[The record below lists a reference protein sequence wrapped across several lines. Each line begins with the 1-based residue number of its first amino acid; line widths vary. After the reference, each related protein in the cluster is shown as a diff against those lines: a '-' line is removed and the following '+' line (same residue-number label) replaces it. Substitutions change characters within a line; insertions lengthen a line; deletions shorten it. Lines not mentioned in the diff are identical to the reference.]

1 MPGVNS
7 IGLLII
13 IIGVVVV
20 GFGLLLLLLGRIPI
34 FGRLPG
40 DITIRRKNTTIF
52 APITT
57 MIVLG
62 LLLSLILTVLGN
74 LLLSR

>member
-1 MPGVNS
+1 MLGADSV
-7 IGLLII
+7 GLLII
-13 IIGVVVV
+13 IIGAVVI
-20 GFGLLLLLLGRIPI
+20 GFGLLLLLLGRIPL

-40 DITIRRKNTTIF
+40 DFTIRRKNTTIF

-57 MIVLG
+57 MIVLS

-74 LLLSR
+74 LLLHP

>member
-1 MPGVNS
+1 MPGANS

-13 IIGVVVV
+13 IGVVVV
-20 GFGLLLLLLGRIPI
+20 GLGLLLLLLGRIPL

-57 MIVLG
+57 MIILS
-62 LLLSLILTVLGN
+62 LLLSLILTVLAN
-74 LLLSR
+74 LLLR

>member
-1 MPGVNS
+1 MPGTNS

-13 IIGVVVV
+13 IIGAVVV
-20 GFGLLLLLLGRIPI
+20 GFGLLLLLLSRIPL

-40 DITIRRKNTTIF
+40 DVTIRRKNTTIF

-57 MIVLG
+57 MIILS

-74 LLLSR
+74 LLLHP

>member
-7 IGLLII
+7 IGLLIL
-13 IIGVVVV
+13 IIGAVVI
-20 GFGLLLLLLGRIPI
+20 GFGLLLLLLSRIPR

-40 DITIRRKNTTIF
+40 DVTIRRKNTTIF

-57 MIVLG
+57 MILLS
-62 LLLSLILTVLGN
+62 LLLSLLLTVFGN
-74 LLLSR
+74 LLLGS

>member
-1 MPGVNS
+1 MPGTNG
-7 IGLLII
+7 IGVFILIM
-13 IIGVVVV
+13 GVVVI
-20 GFGLLLLLLGRIPI
+20 GFGLLLLLGGRIPM

-57 MIVLG
+57 MILLS
-62 LLLSLILTVLGN
+62 LLLSLLLTVFGN
-74 LLLSR
+74 LLLR

>member
-1 MPGVNS
+1 M
-7 IGLLII
+7 I
-13 IIGVVVV
+13 IIGAVVI
-20 GFGLLLLLLGRIPI
+20 GFGLLLLLLGRIPF
-34 FGRLPG
+34 FGHLPG

-57 MIVLG
+57 MIILS

>member
-1 MPGVNS
+1 MPGANS

-20 GFGLLLLLLGRIPI
+20 GLGLLLLLLGRIPL

-57 MIVLG
+57 MIILS

-74 LLLSR
+74 LLLR

>member
-1 MPGVNS
+1 MPGTNG
-7 IGLLII
+7 IGVFILIM
-13 IIGVVVV
+13 GVVVI
-20 GFGLLLLLLGRIPI
+20 GFGLLLLLVGRIPM

-57 MIVLG
+57 MILLS
-62 LLLSLILTVLGN
+62 LLLSLLLMVFGN
-74 LLLSR
+74 LLLR

>member
-1 MPGVNS
+1 MPGTNG
-7 IGLLII
+7 IGVFILIM
-13 IIGVVVV
+13 GVVVI
-20 GFGLLLLLLGRIPI
+20 GFGLLLLLVGRIPM

-57 MIVLG
+57 MILLS
-62 LLLSLILTVLGN
+62 LLLSLLLTVFGN
-74 LLLSR
+74 LLLR